1 MATADKTPRGR
12 AEVAT
17 SPLPMKPPAAPVE
30 VIDLDAEAT
39 QLRAQHA
46 WQLHGQS
53 AKTLVKHE
61 HFRVVL
67 IALKAGRRCQEHRAE
82 ESVSVQTLQGRI
94 KVHLA
99 SDEAIELGRGRVLAL
114 APALA
119 HDFEAAEDSTVLL
132 TLAWTGHRPGP

>member
-1 MATADKTPRGR
+1 M
-12 AEVAT
+12 
-17 SPLPMKPPAAPVE
+17 
-30 VIDLDAEAT
+30 
-39 QLRAQHA
+39 
-46 WQLHGQS
+46 HGQS

-67 IALKAGRRCQEHRAE
+67 IALQAGRRCQEHRAE
-82 ESVSVQTLQGRI
+82 ESVSVQTLEGRI